1 MVQYLSEKYEVLDA
15 TSNTEIVTNK
25 QTKKKNLAVSAG
37 FSIGIPVSVITV
49 LSLIIFE

>member
-25 QTKKKNLAVSAG
+25 QTKKKKPGCIRRLFHWHPSFCNNSSEPYY
-37 FSIGIPVSVITV
+37 F
-49 LSLIIFE
+49 